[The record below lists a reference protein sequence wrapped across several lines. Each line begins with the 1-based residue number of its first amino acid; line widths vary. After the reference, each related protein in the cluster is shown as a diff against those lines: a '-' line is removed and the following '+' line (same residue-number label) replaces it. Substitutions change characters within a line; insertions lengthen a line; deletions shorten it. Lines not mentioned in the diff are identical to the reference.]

1 MHGNRL
7 GPRGSGERFAS
18 AILHVGNKLSTCRST
33 GSTRDLAFKTEISHV
48 DNILLQPR
56 RTRRPVTLVNS
67 VPLPDRAAETG
78 RVYALITASPRDATS
93 SRKDLCSSSLLL
105 CFMMFLG
112 AVPSYSLSPK
122 QHRTTPDAIVGES
135 YYYVSTDDQVSPA
148 AAVDDALEGLMVK
161 LLIRSF
167 SIRTVT

>member
-18 AILHVGNKLSTCRST
+18 AILHVGNKLSTCST

-67 VPLPDRAAETG
+67 VPPPDRAAAHVR
-78 RVYALITASPRDATS
+78 RVYTLITASPRDATS

-105 CFMMFLG
+105 CSMMFLG